1 MTAVLI
7 LVALSV
13 ATTAAIVAWF
23 WRQDRSQHP
32 LTPDGGLC
40 HD

>member
-23 WRQDRSQHP
+23 WRQDRWSSRE
-32 LTPDGGLC
+32 
-40 HD
+40 